1 MEWEAKKKK
10 KKNSKI
16 HNFFFFFVN
25 EGREVCSVQTRRPGL
40 LRPPDLVDM
49 TLDSREMEHTG
60 TGADSRTC
68 CDEDVD
74 GTNSPQFAKSDDDAQ
89 ERNSSSFSPEHRRDG
104 RLTIR
109 LQDGPAKR
117 SGSVKPPYSYIAL
130 ITMAILQS
138 PTKRL
143 TLSEICDFIIQRFA
157 YYREKFPAWQNSIR
171 HNLSLNDCFVKM
183 PREPGNPGKGNYW
196 TLDPMSADMF
206 ENGSF
211 LRRRKRFKRQRFCL
225 GALKGCAAQ
234 ERSLLPLIPPLA
246 AAHGRASFIHRL
258 DVFQDLRG
266 PPNPLSVPAV
276 PSGSTSLPALF
287 TKTVPS
293 CPTRE
298 RFDPGRC
305 AAGPSSAPGSTFM
318 PPVSLHGL
326 MPGYQLPRMSGFP
339 TGFLKLSSSI

>member
-1 MEWEAKKKK
+1 M
-10 KKNSKI
+10 
-16 HNFFFFFVN
+16 N

-49 TLDSREMEHTG
+49 TLDSRETMEHTG
-60 TGADSRTC
+60 TGADSQTC
-68 CDEDVD
+68 CDEDAD
-74 GTNSPQFAKSDDDAQ
+74 GTNSPQFAKSDDGDAQ
-89 ERNSSSFSPEHRRDG
+89 ERSSSSFSPEHRRHDDG

-109 LQDGPAKR
+109 LLQDGPGKR

-211 LRRRKRFKRQRFCL
+211 LRRRKRFKRQRLCL
-225 GALKGCAAQ
+225 GSLKGCAAQ

-246 AAHGRASFIHRL
+246 AHARASFIHRL

-266 PPNPLSVPAV
+266 PPNPLGVPAV
-276 PSGSTSLPALF
+276 PSGSTGHLPALF

-293 CPTRE
+293 CPTRD

-305 AAGPSSAPGSTFM
+305 SAGPSSAPGSTFV
-318 PPVSLHGL
+318 PPVSPLHGL

-339 TGFLKLSSSI
+339 AGFLKLSSSI

>member
-1 MEWEAKKKK
+1 M
-10 KKNSKI
+10 
-16 HNFFFFFVN
+16 HNLFFFFLVN
-25 EGREVCSVQTRRPGL
+25 ERREVCSVQTRRSGL
-40 LRPPDLVDM
+40 LWPPDLLDM

-60 TGADSRTC
+60 IGVDSQTG

-74 GTNSPQFAKSDDDAQ
+74 STNSSQFTKSDDSAQ
-89 ERNSSSFSPEHRRDG
+89 ERNALSFSPEHRQDG
-104 RLTIR
+104 DLTIR
-109 LQDGPAKR
+109 LQDGPGKR
-117 SGSVKPPYSYIAL
+117 SASVKPPYSYIAL

-143 TLSEICDFIIQRFA
+143 TLSEICDFIIQRFE

-211 LRRRKRFKRQRFCL
+211 LRRRKRFKRQRFYL
-225 GALKGCAAQ
+225 GALKDCAAQ
-234 ERSLLPLIPPLA
+234 ERSLVPLIPPL
-246 AAHGRASFIHRL
+246 AAHGRASFIHSL
-258 DVFQDLRG
+258 DVYQDLRS
-266 PPNPLSVPAV
+266 PLNPLSVPGV
-276 PSGSTSLPALF
+276 PSVSTSIPALSSLF

-293 CPTRE
+293 CPTRDH
-298 RFDPGRC
+298 FDPGRC
-305 AAGPSSAPGSTFM
+305 AAGPSSAPRTTFM

-326 MPGYQLPRMSGFP
+326 MPGYQLPHMTAFP